1 MLNIIK
7 QRRYYKCQVLSI
19 EAVFLVCYHTEV
31 VLQVL
36 IVIKQWWYLQS
47 WIDLDKS
54 FNKPPFVEKN

>member
-54 FNKPPFVEKN
+54 FN